1 MGIVSCYLVNAAF
14 KKGRRRAVD
23 ISHQEKEGRLANRIR
38 AHKLFA
44 NFDITSW
51 ISNFVGSRRWD
62 SVLDVGCG
70 DGNHLGIY
78 LQHLTKSGK
87 VVGIDRDMTLLKHA
101 KSRYPDAANLDL
113 RVSSMDEPLPFADD
127 TFDLVMSVFAI
138 YNAKD
143 PVATLNEIHRT
154 MRPGGNLV
162 LVGSTSNN
170 ARELYDFNER
180 LTGLQIDERMLRRV
194 NRLADEIL
202 PIVQDLFEGCRD
214 ERLDSY
220 LTFPDQDEFLRY
232 YRSTL
237 VYEETAEKMGIS
249 VTEMKAACPSN
260 SQIRLSKE
268 MLVIT
273 SRKAH

>member
-1 MGIVSCYLVNAAF
+1 
-14 KKGRRRAVD
+14 VD

-51 ISNFVGSRRWD
+51 ISNFVGSRQWD

-78 LQHLTKSGK
+78 LRNLTQSGT
-87 VVGIDRDMTLLKHA
+87 VVGIDRDVALLARA
-101 KSRYPDAANLDL
+101 KSQYADAANLDL
-113 RVSSMDEPLPFADD
+113 RVCSMDERLPFADGV
-127 TFDLVMSVFAI
+127 FDLVMSVFAI

-143 PVATLNEIHRT
+143 PEATLSEIHRT
-154 MRPGGNLV
+154 MRPGAHLV
-162 LVGSTSNN
+162 LVGSTINN

-180 LTGLQIDERMLRRV
+180 LTGLRMDERMTRRV
-194 NRLADEIL
+194 NRLADEFL
-202 PIVQDLFEGCRD
+202 PIVQKLFEGCRD
-214 ERLDSY
+214 ERLDSH

-237 VYEETAEKMGIS
+237 LYEDTAEKMGIS
-249 VTEMKAACPSN
+249 AAEMKASCPSTLPL
-260 SQIRLSKE
+260 RLSKE

-273 SRKAH
+273 ARKAH